1 MRFQAGLKLEAV
13 SEVQRSGGREFQRR
27 GADWLKALD
36 PMVVKLA
43 DGAKSW
49 MTEEDRRVRERV

>member
-1 MRFQAGLKLEAV
+1 METV
-13 SEVQRSGGREFQRR
+13 SEVLMSGGREFQRQ
-27 GADWLKALD
+27 GADRLKALD

-49 MTEEDRRVRERV
+49 LVEEDKRVRECV